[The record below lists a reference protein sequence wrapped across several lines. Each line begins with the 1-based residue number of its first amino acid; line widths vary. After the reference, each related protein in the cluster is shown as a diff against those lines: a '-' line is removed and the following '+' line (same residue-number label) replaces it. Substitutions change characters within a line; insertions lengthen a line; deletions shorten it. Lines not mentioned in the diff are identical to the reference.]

1 MNILKSI
8 SLASLAIF
16 AMTSSVQASDLVK
29 AEAVNNSDIAQLVQ
43 VEVEV
48 SLKEMTIETESAQES
63 AKTFLAK
70 QTQDSKKTKHLS
82 ARVIAD

>member
-1 MNILKSI
+1 MKFLKSI
-8 SLASLAIF
+8 SLVSLAVI

-29 AEAVNNSDIAQLVQ
+29 AEAVNHSDIAQLIQ

-48 SLKEMTIETESAQES
+48 SLKEMTIETDSTQES
-63 AKTFLAK
+63 AKTFLANK
-70 QTQDSKKTKHLS
+70 TQENKKTKHLS